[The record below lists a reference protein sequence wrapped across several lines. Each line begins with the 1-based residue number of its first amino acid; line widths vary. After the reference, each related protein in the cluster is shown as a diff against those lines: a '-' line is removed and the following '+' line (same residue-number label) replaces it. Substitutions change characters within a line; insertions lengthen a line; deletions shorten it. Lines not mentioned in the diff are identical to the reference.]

1 MSATFWN
8 FFWTI
13 VSTFVV
19 LAYFM
24 LVVFVF
30 ADIMR
35 DRTLS
40 GWAKAGWTI
49 ILIILPFPTA
59 LVYLIVRGDSLQ
71 QREMERERAIAERAD
86 EYMVNAIG
94 KTPADRIAAAKNLY
108 DEGAITEAEYARLK
122 TMILAGN

>member
-35 DRTLS
+35 DRTLG